1 MNFDCFSILLYFREG
16 AAVTLLL
23 KLLILKKA
31 LNPFNG
37 VTPHL
42 LSEAINP
49 SSSRCSVAQ
58 MFWCSGVQLL
68 RCLVV

>member
-42 LSEAINP
+42 LSEAIHPPSSRSKEPFNSLTPP
-49 SSSRCSVAQ
+49 SSSP
-58 MFWCSGVQLL
+58 
-68 RCLVV
+68 

>member
-1 MNFDCFSILLYFREG
+1 MNFDCFSKLLYFREG

-37 VTPHL
+37 VTPP
-42 LSEAINP
+42 P
-49 SSSRCSVAQ
+49 SFRGDSPSFFKV
-58 MFWCSGVQLL
+58 
-68 RCLVV
+68 